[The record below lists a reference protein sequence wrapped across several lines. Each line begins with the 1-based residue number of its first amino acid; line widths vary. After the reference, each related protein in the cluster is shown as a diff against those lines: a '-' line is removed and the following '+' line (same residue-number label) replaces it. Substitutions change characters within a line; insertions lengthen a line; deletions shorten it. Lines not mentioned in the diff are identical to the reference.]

1 MRYLL
6 LMSFFIF
13 FSCQK
18 DNLEITKPENEPQAM
33 KLEWNTEF
41 RLRMATTMPVPFPQT
56 LTYEVNHF
64 QFREDGMFDTQGNFY
79 FGGFNKDTFNLEE
92 LMIRYYP
99 SGDTLIREAF
109 SNENIPDWGLL
120 KFTTKYY

>member
-1 MRYLL
+1 MRYLI

-18 DNLEITKPENEPQAM
+18 DVLQITENEPM
-33 KLEWNTEF
+33 KTEWNTEF
-41 RLRMATTMPVPFPQT
+41 RLRMATTMPVAFPQT

-79 FGGFNKDTFNLEE
+79 FGTFNKDTFNLTEK
-92 LMIRYYP
+92 MVRYYP
-99 SGDTLIREAF
+99 SGDTLIRESF
-109 SNENIPDWGLL
+109 STENVLSWGVL